1 MKTLKLVILCFL
13 LSSICNSLFGG
24 NSTGETITFTVN
36 AKGYTGLLKLMQ
48 TGETQ
53 FGGTEDITFT
63 FPVNG
68 TYSCDLN
75 TGASFQNV
83 ISGRTSDIA
92 IYFKTDHTI
101 DRVVPESAAEINDSN
116 TGIVLN
122 TSQIIINPKRY
133 KYSWY
138 TTAEYKEFPYHKY
151 YTGKNTITLVNGLT
165 YQIGGGTNSEL
176 GHCPASNDLVLKYTN
191 VFNFEVTES
200 GTVSVYDHFNTNA
213 KTKGNKLIFK
223 TSKVKIDP
231 DEISGGKELSYRSG
245 ADTIIINKPTKLRV
259 IRSTAG
265 FVTWELAPDKTGFY
279 YFLPL

>member
-1 MKTLKLVILCFL
+1 MKTLKLVIFCFV
-13 LSSICNSLFGG
+13 LSSTCYSVFGG

-48 TGETQ
+48 TGESQ
-53 FGGTEDITFT
+53 FGGNEDITFT

-75 TGASFQNV
+75 TGSSFQDV
-83 ISGRTSDIA
+83 ITGRTSDIA

-101 DRVVPESAAEINDSN
+101 DHVVPESAADINDSN
-116 TGIVLN
+116 TGIVLK
-122 TSQIIINPKRY
+122 TSKITINPKKY
-133 KYSWY
+133 KNSWF
-138 TTAEYKEFPYHKY
+138 TTAEYVNSSERKF

-200 GTVSVYDHFNTNA
+200 GTVSVYGHFKTNA

-245 ADTIIINKPTKLRV
+245 ADTIIINNPTKLRV

-265 FVTWELAPDKTGFY
+265 FVTWELAPGKTGYY

>member
-1 MKTLKLVILCFL
+1 MKTLKLAIFCFV
-13 LSSICNSLFGG
+13 LSSTCYSVFGSK
-24 NSTGETITFTVN
+24 STGETITFTVDAN
-36 AKGYTGLLKLMQ
+36 GYTGLLQLNSG
-48 TGETQ
+48 GEPQ
-53 FGGTEDITFT
+53 FGGTEDITFA
-63 FPVNG
+63 FPLKDA
-68 TYSCDLN
+68 YSCTLN
-75 TGASFQNV
+75 TGASFEDV
-83 ISGRTSDIA
+83 INGRTSDIS
-92 IYFKTDHTI
+92 IYFNKDHKI
-101 DRVVPESAAEINDSN
+101 DSVLPKSAATIILSN

-122 TSQIIINPKRY
+122 TSQITINPKRF
-133 KYSWY
+133 KNSWY

-165 YQIGGGTNSEL
+165 YQIGGGTDSDL
-176 GHCPASNDLVLKYTN
+176 SHDTASNDLVSKYTN

-231 DEISGGKELSYRSG
+231 DEISGGKVLTYHTGTE
-245 ADTIIINKPTKLRV
+245 IIYINKPTKLRV

-265 FVTWELAPDKTGFY
+265 FVTWELAPGQTGYY